1 MNDNMNIDTNY
12 AQLNVDDDGNIV
24 IHHPILN
31 QKLFQVD
38 QYMLYMSKYMDTK
51 DINWALKQIDK
62 IHNKFEK
69 RFGQSDW
76 YEQD

>member
-1 MNDNMNIDTNY
+1 MNENTNFETNIP
-12 AQLNVDDDGNIV
+12 QVNVNDDGTIT

-38 QYMLYMSKYMDTK
+38 QYMLYMSKHMNEKEIY
-51 DINWALKQIDK
+51 WALKQIDK
-62 IHNKFEK
+62 LYNKFEK

-76 YEQD
+76 YDED